1 MKNFEI
7 ELNIAKDAS
16 VIASKILINYK
27 EKFNKI
33 LSDEG
38 RDIKLKADIESE
50 LAIKKY
56 LETYSEFPILGEES
70 GANMELGNTFWIVD
84 PLDGTSNYSRD
95 FPICCISIA
104 LMYENEI
111 VLGLINDF
119 NRNDI
124 YESTI
129 NTKAKLNGIEIQ
141 VSSVDDLSKATLT
154 TGFPAKG
161 NFDQEF
167 IKGFSENL
175 LKWKKVRMIGSA
187 AMSLAYV
194 ASGRFDQY
202 QERGIFLWDVAAG
215 LSLIR
220 SAGGKFS
227 YEAHS
232 DDKFKLDIIA
242 NNGFLKK

>member
-1 MKNFEI
+1 MSNFNT
-7 ELNIAKDAS
+7 ELNIAKEAS
-16 VIASKILINYK
+16 LIASKILISNK
-27 EKFNKI
+27 EKFNKV

-38 RDIKLKADIESE
+38 RDIKLKADLESE
-50 LAIKKY
+50 SAIKKY
-56 LETYSEFPILGEES
+56 LEANSEYPILGEES
-70 GANMELGNTFWIVD
+70 GANMELGNTFWVVD

-104 LMYENEI
+104 LIYNDEI

-119 NRNDI
+119 NRDDI

-129 NTKAKLNGIEIQ
+129 NSKAKLNGDEIQ
-141 VSSVDDLSKATLT
+141 VSFVRETSKATLA

-161 NFDQEF
+161 NFDQNF
-167 IKGFSENL
+167 IQGFSENL

-187 AMSLAYV
+187 AMSCAYV
-194 ASGRFDQY
+194 ASGQFDQY
-202 QERGIFLWDVAAG
+202 QESGIFLWDVAAG

-227 YEAHS
+227 YKRHQ
-232 DDKFKLDIIA
+232 DDIFKLDVIA
-242 NNGFLKK
+242 NNGFL